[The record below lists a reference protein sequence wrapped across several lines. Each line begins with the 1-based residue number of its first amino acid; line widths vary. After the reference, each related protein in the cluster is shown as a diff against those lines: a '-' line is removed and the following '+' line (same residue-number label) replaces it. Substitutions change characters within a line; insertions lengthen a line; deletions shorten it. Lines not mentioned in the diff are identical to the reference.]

1 MDYVVKTRI
10 LLNTNFNI
18 SEFNDLMYE
27 DAKPDIIEDIKSV
40 IEEDPPL
47 CGYIDGDLTFRFL
60 SNYKVLL
67 TYDFNCNDENGA
79 EAESF
84 SKSCMEDIRKELE
97 GKGYR
102 IDRISCTAEEMDME
116 WLDKLE
122 DMVFQSQNGRHK
134 AFDGSYIRKGWNES
148 IRHCLEKG
156 LVWRKNK
163 SIMGN

>member
-1 MDYVVKTRI
+1 MDYIVKTRI

-27 DAKPDIIEDIKSV
+27 DAKPYIIEDIKSV

-84 SKSCMEDIRKELE
+84 CKSCVEDIRDKLE

-122 DMVFQSQNGRHK
+122 DMVFSKPERQAQS
-134 AFDGSYIRKGWNES
+134 
-148 IRHCLEKG
+148 L
-156 LVWRKNK
+156 
-163 SIMGN
+163 